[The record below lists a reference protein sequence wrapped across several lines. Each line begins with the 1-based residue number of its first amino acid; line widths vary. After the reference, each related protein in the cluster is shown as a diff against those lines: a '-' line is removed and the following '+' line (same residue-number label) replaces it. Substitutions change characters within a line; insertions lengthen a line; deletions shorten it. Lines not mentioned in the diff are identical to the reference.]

1 MNRMTEAIDPVDL
14 DEGEQAI
21 AMVSAMDDPLD
32 LVPDRAFDSLM
43 VLSTRGHPQEI
54 QDHVEARGHDPS
66 EVFVLPVSGSAVR
79 YDGPL
84 NVAERTG
91 PTNLTKVGVVFS
103 NTLDS
108 IQGRPW
114 VLFDNFN
121 ILLMYADESRVYR
134 FMDTMIGNVRSRQG
148 CGVYCTVRD
157 AVDDQTYEKFRQLC
171 EVEIDRR

>member
-1 MNRMTEAIDPVDL
+1 MGTTETVEPVDL
-14 DEGEQAI
+14 DDGQQAI
-21 AMVSAMDDPLD
+21 AMLSAMDDPLH
-32 LVPDRAFDSLM
+32 LLPDHAFDELL

-54 QDHVEARGHDPS
+54 QDHVEARGVDPS
-66 EVFVLPVSGSAVR
+66 DVYVLPVSGSAVR

-103 NTLDS
+103 NTLESMADE
-108 IQGRPW
+108 PW
-114 VLFDNFN
+114 VLVDNFN

-134 FMDTMIGNVRSRQG
+134 FMDTMIGNVRNRDG

>member
-1 MNRMTEAIDPVDL
+1 MVTTEAVEPVDL
-14 DEGEQAI
+14 EEGQQAI
-21 AMVSAMDDPLD
+21 AMLSAMDDPLD
-32 LVPDRAFDSLM
+32 LLPDHAFDDLL

-54 QDHVEARGHDPS
+54 QDYVEKRGLDPS
-66 EVFVLPVSGSAVR
+66 GVYVLPVSGSTVR

-84 NVAERTG
+84 TVAERTG

-103 NTLDS
+103 NTLESMDDN
-108 IQGRPW
+108 PW

-134 FMDTMIGNVRSRQG
+134 FMDTMIGNVRARDG

-157 AVDDQTYEKFRQLC
+157 AVEDQTYEKFRQLC